1 MSNPSRVGLG
11 QLSVRM
17 LAAGAPR
24 AADPAPLAPAALVNA
39 SASLDTWAGGVSSAY
54 ALVDAASGAAF
65 RMAVDTAVHPDAD
78 LVATRVSC
86 AAADGTT
93 PCSVALR
100 LAFGYPDGA
109 WGPTTVS
116 YDPGYD
122 SRHTSAV
129 IANASGALSVAR
141 MIDDTSYE
149 VHCQWDDAAWTA
161 VRTGPHAF
169 VWLPPAGAATA
180 AVSLSC
186 LFVPAE
192 LVYVRRRAWGAPL
205 APALAQLLPPPL
217 LPSPCASLPMQ
228 PIGMAS
234 SAYVQARVTT
244 ARALLAGPGRFPLQ
258 PAVQAAAAAM
268 WLAFWQGGA
277 FVDLASNTADPDA
290 FELERRI
297 VLSRFLTRTN
307 SAGACPPQVRAQGAA
322 GYL

>member
-192 LVYVRRRAWGAPL
+192 LVYVRRRAWSASL
-205 APALAQLLPPPL
+205 APALA
-217 LPSPCASLPMQ
+217 STASLPVRF
-228 PIGMAS
+228 PPHAAHRHGVVRIRPG
-234 SAYVQARVTT
+234 ARHDRTRAPRRPRPLPPA
-244 ARALLAGPGRFPLQ
+244 ARRVGRRSRHVARLLAGRRLCGPRVEYGRPGR
-258 PAVQAAAAAM
+258 V
-268 WLAFWQGGA
+268 
-277 FVDLASNTADPDA
+277 
-290 FELERRI
+290 
-297 VLSRFLTRTN
+297 
-307 SAGACPPQVRAQGAA
+307 
-322 GYL
+322 